1 MRKRSLRRSF
11 ERRVRDRERPQVFA
25 PAWHPTDVARPN
37 TGICNIPPATD
48 LRPTAL
54 IPASRG
60 TGSLVDLLGQR
71 SPHAAYGR
79 SKGPKPELKNSN
91 TEGIL
96 SL

>member
-37 TGICNIPPATD
+37 TGICNIPPATG

-60 TGSLVDLLGQR
+60 TGSLADLLGQAV
-71 SPHAAYGR
+71 AARGLWAI
-79 SKGPKPELKNSN
+79 KGAETRVEEL
-91 TEGIL
+91 EY
-96 SL
+96 